1 MSGLN
6 ESQKLLHLLRISD
19 TFFPMGSF
27 AMSQGMEQII
37 NDNLVPK
44 EKLVNVIKTYLDKV
58 WKSFDVGIFHS
69 ALQAI
74 ETGDIEMLRK
84 LDEICYS
91 SKIAEENRTAMVKMG
106 NGMMNAVD
114 FEEDSMGNAY
124 KTLIKEGAAYG
135 TYPVV
140 LALTSHQL
148 NFKELGAISLMYVN
162 LMEVT
167 ASLVRMGILDY
178 IEAQKLLTELMKS
191 MQLNQPKLCDL
202 HQSFPLADIASMRH
216 ELSQSRMFMS

>member
-1 MSGLN
+1 MSEN
-6 ESQKLLHLLRISD
+6 EKLLHLLRISD

-58 WKSFDVGIFHS
+58 WKSFDLGIFHN

-74 ETGDIEMLRK
+74 EAGDIEMLRK
-84 LDEICYS
+84 IDEICHS

-106 NGMMNAVD
+106 NSMMNAVD
-114 FEEDSMGNAY
+114 FQEGSMGKAY
-124 KTLIKEGAAYG
+124 KNLIKGGTAYG

-148 NFKELGAISLMYVN
+148 SFKELGAISLMYVN

-191 MQLNQPKLCDL
+191 MQLNPVKLCDF

-216 ELSQSRMFMS
+216 ELSESRMFMS